1 MHFNRTLKSFLIFIF
16 CFLVFV
22 FCYESFIK
30 VRIKVMYGKKRVL

>member
-22 FCYESFIK
+22 FYYESFIK